1 MTTNSNKPMIISCVD
16 KDVPGEYLHPGWAGI
31 LHKKVVAKSNEL
43 LQPRG
48 QKFDVSNPDHAH
60 FYGTVL
66 RYFSRQKEFFDSGLI
81 LNPETASLDKGLLI
95 LGGYGVGKSFLF
107 NVLSELNDFTKRFGN
122 SFSYISTNEVVELY
136 DINGAKGITHLMRG
150 QRYFD
155 DAGTE
160 ERGSHYKQSEVMRVL
175 LERRHDH
182 FVKTGQKTFM
192 TSNLSITEI
201 GSRYGSRV
209 ESRIYELFT
218 VIGVSAPDRRKTK

>member
-1 MTTNSNKPMIISCVD
+1 MISCVD
-16 KDVPGEYLHPGWAGI
+16 QDVPGLYVHPGWAGI
-31 LHKKVVAKSNEL
+31 LHKKIVAKSNDL
-43 LQPRG
+43 LRPRG
-48 QKFDVSNPDHAH
+48 QLFNVDDPGHAH

-66 RYFSRQKEFFDSGLI
+66 RYFSRQKDFFDSQLI

-107 NVLSELNDFTKRFGN
+107 NVLSELNTFNRRFGN

-136 DINGAKGITHLMRG
+136 DIYGSKGIAHLMRG

-160 ERGSHYKQSEVMRVL
+160 ERGSHYKTSEVMRVL

-182 FVKTGQKTFM
+182 FVKTGHKTFM

-201 GSRYGSRV
+201 GARYGSRV
-209 ESRIYELFT
+209 ESRVFELFT
-218 VIGVSAPDRRKTK
+218 VLGVTAPDRRKTK